1 MTATSIKKKAR
12 TIVPYIIKVLAGVL
26 FMSPSIVCFIYSFK
40 PNGELLVSTLGTFFP
55 KSPTLENFWYVI
67 FKVRMQKYLT
77 NTFIQCFSIIVCQLL
92 FCSMTAYAIVFYNF
106 KGKKFLWNMIL
117 LSVMIPGDVIVIT
130 NYIQIQH
137 WHLTNTHLGM
147 ALPYLVGGMGI
158 FLMRQFYLT
167 IPRELSEAA
176 EIDGCG
182 KLRFLWMIAVPLSVP
197 SMASLAIYEFIA
209 IYNRY
214 FWPLLVVDKD
224 RMRTIQLGMA
234 YLEGGENG
242 KVSYILAGA
251 SFCIIPAVLVFIF
264 GQKFLVKGMTAGAV
278 KG

>member
-1 MTATSIKKKAR
+1 MKAVRIKKPG
-12 TIVPYIIKVLAGVL
+12 TIVSYIVKILAGL
-26 FMSPSIVCFIYSFK
+26 IFTSPIIICFIYSFK

-55 KSPTLENFWYVI
+55 KSPTLENFWYVL
-67 FKVRMQKYLT
+67 FKVKMQKYLV
-77 NTFIQCFSIIVCQLL
+77 NTFIQCFSVIVCQLA
-92 FCSMTAYAIVFYNF
+92 FCSMAAYAMVFYRF
-106 KGKKFLWNMIL
+106 RGKRFLWSL
-117 LSVMIPGDVIVIT
+117 VLASVMIPGDVIVIS

-147 ALPYLVGGMGI
+147 ALPYLVGGMRI
-158 FLMRQFYLT
+158 FLMRQFFLT

-176 EIDGCG
+176 EIDGCS
-182 KLRFLWMIAVPLSVP
+182 KLGFMWRVAVPLSIP

-242 KVSYILAGA
+242 KVAYILAGA
-251 SFCIIPAVLVFIF
+251 SFCVIPAVIVFIF

>member
-1 MTATSIKKKAR
+1 MNSMRLKKR
-12 TIVPYIIKVLAGVL
+12 LSTLVPYIIKVLVGVL
-26 FMSPSIVCFIYSFK
+26 FTSPILICFLYSFK
-40 PNGELLVSTLGTFFP
+40 PNGELLVSTLSTFLP
-55 KSPTLENFWYVI
+55 KAPTLENFWYVVA
-67 FKVRMQKYLT
+67 KVRMQKYLT
-77 NTFIQCFSIIVCQLL
+77 NTFIQCFSIIVCQLV
-92 FCSMTAYAIVFYNF
+92 FCSMAAYAIVFYRF
-106 KGKKFLWNMIL
+106 KGKKFLWIL
-117 LSVMIPGDVIVIT
+117 ILMSVMIPGDVIVIS
-130 NYIQIQH
+130 NYIQIQR
-137 WHLTNTHLGM
+137 WHLTNTHIGM

-167 IPRELSEAA
+167 IPKELAEAA
-176 EIDGCG
+176 EIDGCSRLG
-182 KLRFLWMIAVPLSVP
+182 FMWRFAVPLSIP

-242 KVSYILAGA
+242 KVAYILAGA
-251 SFCIIPAVLVFIF
+251 SFCVIPAVIVFIF